1 MNRSKHYGDSMNWIL
16 KVIDSCQNINH
27 TQTTSKLIQ
36 NFDNLY
42 NKNLY
47 LKGRQTKQ
55 IGDEIVFYLKDKL
68 MDKENEFILKE
79 L

>member
-16 KVIDSCQNINH
+16 KVISSCENLNH
-27 TQTTSKLIQ
+27 TQTTFRLID

-47 LKGRQTKQ
+47 LKGKQTKQ
-55 IGDEIVFYLKDKL
+55 IGEEIVAYLKDKL
-68 MDKENEFILKE
+68 LDKQTELSSKE
-79 L
+79 H